1 MTDKVKV
8 KARSSAITRRFE
20 INSSSSWNDLELQ
33 VSGYL
38 RNSFASK
45 ANNPRFPVT
54 SLDFDLKTSRLD
66 FS

>member
-45 ANNPRFPVT
+45 ANNPT
-54 SLDFDLKTSRLD
+54 DSQ
-66 FS
+66 